1 MTFLLRCAG
10 WLAVGLIGLL
20 SLVPAHFRP
29 HLLPNGQIEHL
40 LAYALV
46 GAFLALIYCDPKRA
60 ITISVALPV
69 AAAALEFLQNWSPGR
84 DPKLSDVIASS
95 MGAWIGIACVIWLR
109 NLRPVATLGRRRTS
123 TALNQLPEAT
133 DLMDE
138 GEQLTSSPVSATNSP
153 SM

>member
-46 GAFLALIYCDPKRA
+46 GAFLALIYRDPKRA

-69 AAAALEFLQNWSPGR
+69 AAAALEVLQNWAPGR

-95 MGAWIGIACVIWLR
+95 MGAWIGIAFVVWLR
-109 NLRPVATLGRRRTS
+109 NLRPIEMLGRRRAS
-123 TALNQLPEAT
+123 TAPNQLPEVT
-133 DLMDE
+133 DLMEEED
-138 GEQLTSSPVSATNSP
+138 QFPSAPAPAANSP
-153 SM
+153 SI